1 MFSPNTIKF
10 FFLLACTVFF
20 YGCGWRQAANEN
32 AATPAPFVAEELK
45 SAAPFQTKEPE
56 NYQADLII
64 TTGGI
69 ESKIFTARRGTDYRV
84 DYESGEN
91 LPTSAVQTGNG
102 KSFLI
107 LRSEKIYAE
116 TSPLEASAASDLNN
130 SAGASGGEWLNIKA
144 EARFTNLGVE
154 NGLTKYRVNLDE
166 SLDAETIVFVDENLN
181 LPVRQ
186 EFYSFRDGERI
197 RVYAVELRNF
207 RLLVDAGLFEIPANF
222 KRVSLENLRS
232 VRERNFNER

>member
-10 FFLLACTVFF
+10 FFSLVCAAFF
-20 YGCGWRQAANEN
+20 CGCGWRQTANEN

-64 TTGGI
+64 ITGAA
-69 ESKIFTARRGTDYRV
+69 ESKIFTARRGANYRV

-91 LPTSAVQTGNG
+91 RQTSVVQKGDG

-107 LRSEKIYAE
+107 LRGEKIYAE
-116 TSPLEASAASDLNN
+116 TTSGETSAAPVSNN
-130 SAGASGGEWLNIKA
+130 PADTSGGEWLNIRA
-144 EARFTNLGVE
+144 DARFANLGSE

-186 EFYSFRDGERI
+186 EFYSLRDGERT
-197 RVYAVELRNF
+197 RTYAVEMRNF
-207 RLLVDAGLFEIPANF
+207 RLQTDAGLFEIPANY
-222 KRVSLENLRS
+222 KRVSLETLRAA
-232 VRERNFNER
+232 VRAGDF